1 MSAQRAEPLWLSLS
15 DQVESELSRLP
26 AGAPALSEHELAA
39 RFGVNRLTARAAMQD
54 LERRGVVRRY
64 QGRGTVVARKVEYR
78 IGPDWIPSWT
88 RTVAAAGVEPRTVTE
103 DAATRRARN
112 DERAELDLGGHD
124 RVVQL
129 DRLRLC
135 DGECAGYQTS
145 VLPAARV
152 PGLRDVVGVGGSVY
166 EALTEHYGFAPG
178 RVWTRVE
185 QISAP
190 GWVAR
195 RLGMRG
201 RPAVVLVRGRLDCQ
215 RTGAPLELTFAWLRA
230 DMFDVIVEVGEWK
243 RLPAP
248 IPVRKAD
255 AS

>member
-1 MSAQRAEPLWLSLS
+1 MTTERTEPLWLSLS
-15 DQVESELSRLP
+15 DRVESELSQLS
-26 AGAPALSEHELAA
+26 AGAPAPSEHELAA
-39 RFGVNRLTARAAMQD
+39 RFEVNRLTARAAMQE

-103 DAATRRARN
+103 DVATRRARN
-112 DERAELDLGGHD
+112 DERAELGLGAHD

-129 DRLRLC
+129 DRLRCC
-135 DGECAGYQTS
+135 DDENAGYQTS

-152 PGLRDVVGVGGSVY
+152 PGLRDVVGAGGSVY
-166 EALTEHYGFAPG
+166 DALTGHYGFAPG
-178 RVWTRVE
+178 RAWTRVE

-195 RLGMRG
+195 RLGLRG
-201 RPAVVLVRGRLDCQ
+201 RPPVVLVRGRLDCQ
-215 RTGAPLELTFAWLRA
+215 RTGVPLELTFAWLRA

-243 RLPAP
+243 SLPTP
-248 IPVRKAD
+248 IPVRRAD

>member
-1 MSAQRAEPLWLSLS
+1 MITERADPLWLSLS
-15 DQVESELSRLP
+15 DRVEWELSQLP
-26 AGAPALSEHELAA
+26 AGAPTPSEHELAA
-39 RFGVNRLTARAAMQD
+39 RFGVNRLTARAAMQE

-64 QGRGTVVARKVEYR
+64 QGRATVVARKVEYR

-88 RTVAAAGVEPRTVTE
+88 RTVAAGGVEPRTVTK
-103 DAATRRARN
+103 DAVTRRARN
-112 DERAELDLGGHD
+112 DERVELDLGVHS

-135 DGECAGYQTS
+135 DGDNAGFQTS

-166 EALTEHYGFAPG
+166 DALTSHYGFAPG
-178 RVWTRVE
+178 RAWTRVE
-185 QISAP
+185 QLGAP

-195 RLGMRG
+195 RLGLRG

-215 RTGAPLELTFAWLRA
+215 CTGAPLELTYAWLRA
-230 DMFDVIVEVGEWK
+230 DMFDVIVEVGVWK

-248 IPVRKAD
+248 IPVRQVD